1 MIEGVRGTRTFEGA
15 EAKKYIKVVNTFYHV
30 CEQAGFNLI
39 KIPSLEKEELF
50 SRTVGEYTDI
60 VTKQMF
66 TFSDKKG
73 RKLVLRPE
81 GTAGVM
87 RNYIEK
93 KYKDEKKYCYSEQM
107 FRYERPQ
114 KGRYREFHQV
124 GAEIIGADNRNIQ
137 SIVDIAVL
145 GSTFLTKILP
155 VGKNYSL
162 NINSIGSNDD
172 RKDYKNILSEFYKIY
187 ESNLSEESQ
196 KRIYTNPLRILDS
209 KNEKD
214 KLISINAPKFKDHRS
229 KNSTEDFECFKSK
242 ITQFEF
248 KEDPYLVRG
257 LDYYN
262 GVTFEFIPNDR
273 TGSQDALG
281 GGGQYDSLSSFI
293 SSKQING
300 VGLAFGVD
308 RIMELID

>member
-1 MIEGVRGTRTFEGA
+1 MIEGVRGTRTFEGS
-15 EAKKYIKVVNTFYHV
+15 EAKKYVKVINTFYHV
-30 CEQAGFNLI
+30 SEQAEFKLI
-39 KIPSLEKEELF
+39 KLPSLEREELF

-60 VTKQMF
+60 ITKQMF

-93 KYKDEKKYCYSEQM
+93 KYKNEKIYFYSEQM
-107 FRYERPQ
+107 YRYERPQ

-124 GAEIIGADNRNIQ
+124 GAEIVGADNRNIQ

-155 VGKNYSL
+155 EGKNYSL

-172 RKDYKNILSEFYKIY
+172 RKKYKAILSEFYKTY
-187 ESNLSEESQ
+187 KSDLSEESQ
-196 KRIYTNPLRILDS
+196 KRIDTNPLRILDS

-214 KLISINAPKFKDHRS
+214 KLISITAPKFKNHRS
-229 KNSTEDFECFKSK
+229 KSSNEDFENFKSK
-242 ITQFEF
+242 ITTLEF

-262 GVTFEFIPNDR
+262 GVTFEFIPDDR
-273 TGSQDALG
+273 RGSQDALG

-293 SSKQING
+293 STKQING